1 MFENKEKSASV
12 KILELRTGERDIV
25 QQIKYLQNELITS
38 YNQKRLTK
46 RAPDAGDS
54 AHIPSSFLRLI
65 LFLAGRLRRPRPSAG
80 NACRWQELAVNLWV
94 GFSKISWFTNWRF
107 ESCKSGFWFLA
118 KVLVQ

>member
-12 KILELRTGERDIV
+12 KILELRTGERDTV

-54 AHIPSSFLRLI
+54 AHIPS
-65 LFLAGRLRRPRPSAG
+65 LFHALAFFWLDGFAVPTPAQVMS
-80 NACRWQELAVNLWV
+80 NRWP
-94 GFSKISWFTNWRF
+94 
-107 ESCKSGFWFLA
+107 A
-118 KVLVQ
+118 KEIAYE